1 MSDLNLNQNP
11 NADQPQ
17 NQEDLEL
24 GLKALSFCIPI
35 AGAIIYFVN
44 KDKAPVKA
52 KSACTMALIGF
63 GVGLVLQII
72 QRVLMNQEKQL
83 KNVFENF
90 QMHFFIKNFGE

>member
-17 NQEDLEL
+17 NQDDLEL
-24 GLKALSFCIPI
+24 GLKVLSFCIPI

-52 KSACTMALIGF
+52 KSACTMALRGF
-63 GVGLVLQII
+63 GVGLVAQII
-72 QRVLMNQEKQL
+72 QRILVN
-83 KNVFENF
+83 
-90 QMHFFIKNFGE
+90 

>member
-1 MSDLNLNQNP
+1 MSDLNQNP
-11 NADQPQ
+11 NVNQPQ
-17 NQEDLEL
+17 DQEDLEMWM
-24 GLKALSFCIPI
+24 KVLSFCIPI
-35 AGAIIYFVN
+35 AGAVIYFMN

-83 KNVFENF
+83 KNAFEKF
-90 QMHFFIKNFGE
+90 QMHFLIKNFGE

>member
-1 MSDLNLNQNP
+1 MSDLNQNP
-11 NADQPQ
+11 NVNQPQ
-17 NQEDLEL
+17 DQEHLEMWM
-24 GLKALSFCIPI
+24 KVLSFCIPI
-35 AGAIIYFVN
+35 AGAVIYFMN

>member
-17 NQEDLEL
+17 NQEDLEI
-24 GLKALSFCIPI
+24 GLKVLSFCIPI

-63 GVGLVLQII
+63 GVGLVAQII
-72 QRVLMNQEKQL
+72 QRILVN
-83 KNVFENF
+83 
-90 QMHFFIKNFGE
+90 

>member
-11 NADQPQ
+11 HADQPQ
-17 NQEDLEL
+17 NQEDLEI
-24 GLKALSFCIPI
+24 GLKVLSFCIPI

-63 GVGLVLQII
+63 GVGLVAQII
-72 QRVLMNQEKQL
+72 QRILVN
-83 KNVFENF
+83 
-90 QMHFFIKNFGE
+90 

>member
-1 MSDLNLNQNP
+1 MSDLNQNP
-11 NADQPQ
+11 NVNQPQ
-17 NQEDLEL
+17 DQEDLEMWM
-24 GLKALSFCIPI
+24 KVLSFCIPI
-35 AGAIIYFVN
+35 AGAVIYFMN

>member
-17 NQEDLEL
+17 NQDDLEL
-24 GLKALSFCIPI
+24 GLKVLSFCIPI

>member
-17 NQEDLEL
+17 NQDALEL
-24 GLKALSFCIPI
+24 GLKVLSFCIPI

-63 GVGLVLQII
+63 GVGLVAQII
-72 QRVLMNQEKQL
+72 QRILVN
-83 KNVFENF
+83 
-90 QMHFFIKNFGE
+90 